1 MVVSLL
7 RRSTSTP
14 SKLSALLLARYLHVL
29 LTCYP
34 GFQGVQWRVVWR
46 HVTMVAKFLDL
57 SITSWDRRPFALLD
71 DGRKVLATV
80 LFLSAILHEKV
91 INVIFLKF
99 FWVFYH
105 NCRSTFCW
113 DPEILLPWQRDVTT
127 ASLCTVKATRDNQ
140 RLDPRLR
147 FKMLHGF
154 SYFLALFRNVNYFSL
169 SELVYGVFCWIGIV
183 QFPL

>member
-1 MVVSLL
+1 MSLL
-7 RRSTSTP
+7 RTSRP

-80 LFLSAILHEKV
+80 LFLSAILYEKV
-91 INVIFLKF
+91 INVIFFLVLLNF
-99 FWVFYH
+99 LPYLQEQGFL
-105 NCRSTFCW
+105 RSRNF
-113 DPEILLPWQRDVTT
+113 T
-127 ASLCTVKATRDNQ
+127 AMATR
-140 RLDPRLR
+140 
-147 FKMLHGF
+147 
-154 SYFLALFRNVNYFSL
+154 RNDSFSL
-169 SELVYGVFCWIGIV
+169 YSESNAWQPTIRPKIKILDASWIFILSRSV
-183 QFPL
+183 S